1 MSTAPQTDGGAD
13 DQLVDL
19 LTGHLDRHARRT
31 PGRKKAAAQSADPA
45 LLAAV
50 ATELRAE
57 TTWASGPPPAL
68 RDSILSRVRAHAAEQ
83 PVAEPVPE
91 PRSAP
96 EPRAVPEA
104 VPAPEPPAATGPPTG
119 GAATPVAPADPGP
132 RWWQPAWWRPRMG
145 RLTWALPAAALGAA
159 VFTAG
164 VLAVDRMLD
173 PQPHA
178 DVYAAAG
185 TDLAPAARGK
195 VSVVDT
201 PSGAS
206 IVLEPVGLPAAAP
219 GSYYAAWLKGPR
231 GTVPIGS
238 FHERR
243 SGVPI
248 ELWSGVDIAD
258 YTTFSV
264 TLQTEGAPPTPSGL
278 VVLTAA
284 LDS

>member
-13 DQLVDL
+13 DQFVDM

-50 ATELRAE
+50 VTELRAE

-83 PVAEPVPE
+83 HAAEPAPDPLSASDQLSVPEPVPVPE
-91 PRSAP
+91 PTA
-96 EPRAVPEA
+96 
-104 VPAPEPPAATGPPTG
+104 GP
-119 GAATPVAPADPGP
+119 ATPVPSADPGP
-132 RWWQPAWWRPRMG
+132 RWWHPAQWRPRMG

-173 PQPHA
+173 AQPRA
-178 DVYAAAG
+178 DVYIAAG
-185 TDLAPAARGK
+185 TELAPEARGK

-206 IVLEPVGLPAAAP
+206 VVLEPVGLPAAAP

-264 TLQTEGAPPTPSGL
+264 TLQQEGAPPAPSGL
-278 VVLTAA
+278 VVMTAA
-284 LDS
+284 LSS